1 MPRKKRSQGQAYVA
15 HTWSVF
21 VDTINDDGTT
31 TSTMVYFGSSEY
43 SARQALVKAIME
55 HPNAY
60 SIDVRKDLRTLV
72 RVKIEHPPSLL

>member
-1 MPRKKRSQGQAYVA
+1 MPRKKRSKEYEP
-15 HTWSVF
+15 HTFSVF

-43 SARQALVKAIME
+43 SAKMALVQAIME

-60 SIDVRKDLRTLV
+60 SIDVRKDMRTLV